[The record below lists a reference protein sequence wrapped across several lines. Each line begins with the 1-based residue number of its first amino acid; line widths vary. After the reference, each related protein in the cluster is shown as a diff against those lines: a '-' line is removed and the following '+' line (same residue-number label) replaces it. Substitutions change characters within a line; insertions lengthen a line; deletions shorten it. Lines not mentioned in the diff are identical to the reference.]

1 MNRKGPIMVA
11 VALLLGAGAIPGVS
25 VRAAAA
31 ADFSTRVCQAAGGQY
46 SHGTCQSTTDRAAAW
61 KAECE
66 ARGGTY
72 FSAEYCE
79 VPAGGLRPR

>member
-46 SHGTCQSTTDRAAAW
+46 SRATCA
-61 KAECE
+61 
-66 ARGGTY
+66 
-72 FSAEYCE
+72 
-79 VPAGGLRPR
+79 

>member
-1 MNRKGPIMVA
+1 MVA

-25 VRAAAA
+25 VPAAGA

-46 SHGTCQSTTDRAAAW
+46 SQGTCQSTTDQAAAW